1 MKRLLLAVGLL
12 ALVVTACVLS
22 NGCLRRNTA
31 ELLAYMEAAQEAYD
45 REDKAACL
53 EQSRRLAEAFPE
65 KTRFFPFFL
74 RHSDVNSLEQE
85 IVTLP
90 AFLEAGA
97 WENFLPPLRA
107 AAISWKSCRNWS
119 CLCRKTSYSRKR
131 KKRACEKQKRMVYC
145 FRL

>member
-12 ALVVTACVLS
+12 TLVVTACVLS

-97 WENFLPPLRA
+97 WEEFPA
-107 AAISWKSCRNWS
+107 ALARCRNQ
-119 CLCRKTSYSRKR
+119 L
-131 KKRACEKQKRMVYC
+131 EK
-145 FRL
+145 LSELELPLPENIL

>member
-65 KTRFFPFFL
+65 KTRFFPGRPFARVHARADPRDHGQGRGRDRGVRPRRALHVLFWP
-74 RHSDVNSLEQE
+74 V
-85 IVTLP
+85 LP
-90 AFLEAGA
+90 VIGHR
-97 WENFLPPLRA
+97 PPLGQSGTVRSA
-107 AAISWKSCRNWS
+107 LPTAIQR
-119 CLCRKTSYSRKR
+119 R
-131 KKRACEKQKRMVYC
+131 
-145 FRL
+145 